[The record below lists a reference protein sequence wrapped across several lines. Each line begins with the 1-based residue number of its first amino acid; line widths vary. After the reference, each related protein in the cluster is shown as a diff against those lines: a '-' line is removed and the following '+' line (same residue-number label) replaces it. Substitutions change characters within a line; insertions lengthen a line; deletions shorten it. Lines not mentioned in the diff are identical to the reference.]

1 MVSGDVL
8 LRIERLKVYF
18 PVRSIIGWV
27 RSYVKA
33 VNDVSLSLFRGET
46 YGLVGE
52 TGCGKSTLGRTVIG
66 LEKAAG
72 GEIYFDNRDILKLS
86 SKEMLKLRPKIQ
98 MVFQD
103 PYSSLNPRKRIG
115 DILTEVLEIHNIGAR
130 EERPEIVLDVL
141 ERVGLLPEHYYRFPG
156 EFSGGQRQR
165 VGLARAF
172 LLKPRL
178 IICDEPVSA
187 LDVSIRAQIINLLK
201 DLQESEK
208 LAYLFI
214 AHDLSI
220 VRYISSRI
228 GVMYLGCLV
237 EEAPAERLFRNPLHP
252 YTRALLSASP
262 SIDVDSLS
270 KRERL
275 QGELPSPI
283 DPPPGCPFHTRCS
296 RATRACEEYQ
306 PRLREIEKDQKVACV
321 LYE

>member
-8 LRIERLKVYF
+8 LRIEHLKVYF
-18 PVRSIIGWV
+18 PVRSVIGRL
-27 RSYVKA
+27 RSYVRA

-72 GEIYFDNRDILKLS
+72 GAIYFDDRDILKLS
-86 SKEMLKLRPKIQ
+86 SKEALKLRPKIQ

-130 EERPEIVLDVL
+130 EERPGIVLDAL
-141 ERVGLLPEHYYRFPG
+141 ERVGLLPEHYYRFPN

-165 VGLARAF
+165 IGLARAF

-201 DLQESEK
+201 ELQETEK
-208 LAYLFI
+208 PAYLFI

-228 GVMYLGCLV
+228 GVMYLGRLV
-237 EEAPAERLFRNPLHP
+237 EEAPAERLFSNPLHP

-262 SIDVDSLS
+262 SIDVDNPR

-283 DPPPGCPFHTRCS
+283 DPPPGCPFHTRCP
-296 RATRACEEYQ
+296 RATGVCGQYQ
-306 PRLREIEKDQKVACV
+306 PRLREMGEGQKVACI

>member
-1 MVSGDVL
+1 MADVNTL
-8 LRIERLKVYF
+8 LRIEHLKVCF
-18 PVRSIIGWV
+18 PLRSVIGRI

-33 VNDVSLSLFRGET
+33 VNDVSLSLFQGET

-52 TGCGKSTLGRTVIG
+52 TGCGKSTLGRTIIG

-72 GEIYFDNRDILKLS
+72 GEIYFDNRDLLKLS

-130 EERPEIVLDVL
+130 EERPEIALDIL
-141 ERVGLLPEHYYRFPG
+141 ERVGLLPEHYYRFPS

-172 LLKPRL
+172 LLKPKL

-208 LAYLFI
+208 SAYLFI

-237 EEAPAERLFRNPLHP
+237 EEAPAEQLFRNPLHP

-262 SIDVDSLS
+262 SIDVDSLRE
-270 KRERL
+270 RERL
-275 QGELPSPI
+275 EGELPSPI

-296 RATRACEEYQ
+296 RAIGTCGQYRPQ
-306 PRLREIEKDQKVACV
+306 FREMEKGQKVACV

>member
-1 MVSGDVL
+1 MASGDVL
-8 LRIERLKVYF
+8 LRIEHLKVYF
-18 PVRSIIGWV
+18 PVKNAIGRI

-33 VNDVSLSLFRGET
+33 VNDISLSLFRGET

-52 TGCGKSTLGRTVIG
+52 TGCGKSTLGRAVIR
-66 LEKAAG
+66 LERAAG
-72 GEIYFDNRDILKLS
+72 GEIYFDNRDILKLN
-86 SKEMLKLRPKIQ
+86 SKEMLKLRPKMQ

-103 PYSSLNPRKRIG
+103 PYSSLNPRKRVG
-115 DILTEVLEIHNIGAR
+115 DTLTEVLEIHNIGAK

-141 ERVGLLPEHYYRFPG
+141 ERVGLLPEHYYRFPN

-165 VGLARAF
+165 IGLARAF
-172 LLKPRL
+172 LLRPRL

-237 EEAPAERLFRNPLHP
+237 EEAPAERLFENPLHP

-262 SIDVDSLS
+262 SIDVESPR

-296 RATRACEEYQ
+296 RAAAACRQYQ
-306 PRLREIEKDQKVACV
+306 PRLKEMEKNQKVACI